1 MFSRVF
7 CIGKGVK
14 FAPFCLC
21 KYGFLRVSFKMRN
34 EKKTSP
40 NQRYFKLEYFKI
52 GDFSAWC

>member
-34 EKKTSP
+34 EKKKPVRISDIL
-40 NQRYFKLEYFKI
+40 N
-52 GDFSAWC
+52 